1 MQRNEK
7 WMVHVNNKNGGTRK
21 NKQNKQ
27 NGLDKQGN
35 EIQAGIKYGTEK
47 NERKNR
53 TQTKEKHKQN
63 GQN

>member
-7 WMVHVNNKNGGTRK
+7 WMVQVNNKMEEQEKRK
-21 NKQNKQ
+21 NKQ
-27 NGLDKQGN
+27 NGLDKHGK
-35 EIQAGIKYGTEK
+35 EIQAGIKYEMEK